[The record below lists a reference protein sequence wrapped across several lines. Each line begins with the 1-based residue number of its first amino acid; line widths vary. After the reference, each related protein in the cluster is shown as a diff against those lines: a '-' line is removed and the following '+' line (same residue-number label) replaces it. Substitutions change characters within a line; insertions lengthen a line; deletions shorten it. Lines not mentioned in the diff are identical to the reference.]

1 MFNTYPNFQA
11 LVNHAIVID
20 KKRKEMEAKKR
31 RRDRFLEA
39 ALVSA
44 PTLHKAISSGGTA
57 PRISNVLRTSSRMAT
72 SAPSSRWEIRHHI
85 RGMPTMLP

>member
-31 RRDRFLEA
+31 RLQ
-39 ALVSA
+39 
-44 PTLHKAISSGGTA
+44 G
-57 PRISNVLRTSSRMAT
+57 
-72 SAPSSRWEIRHHI
+72 
-85 RGMPTMLP
+85 